1 MKKNNYYKSIF
12 RDIKNTKGK
21 ILSIFIMIM
30 LASMVVVALF
40 MTGPSMRKT
49 LGKTLNKNKHP
60 DISIRASYGIKNED
74 RLIIEKDKDIDKI
87 SYRNN
92 LDLYAKDKLVSVKSF
107 DKDIEKLNIIEGKK
121 ISNDSEIILDKLFK
135 GDYKLGDNISFKALE
150 DDKINDLLKN
160 KTYKIVG
167 FANSSEYLMED
178 LRDMSIKGKEMVY
191 GFAYINKN
199 NFKKD
204 QISQVDITYKKTRNM
219 DRFSEKYKTYVK
231 NKRKNLKEDFKNR
244 PSQVL
249 KKLKDDTNKKLDKKE
264 DELNDNEKKLK
275 DEKNKLIDANQKLL
289 NGISAYNKAENE
301 YKIKISQGE
310 NSLTTSKNKIDQGFK
325 KLNEG
330 KIAYK
335 RNLDSFNKNIGENEK
350 KLEDSKIKLDEG
362 CKELNKN
369 YDEIIANK
377 FLIENSFSDKKTSLD
392 SLAKKIDDENLSLS
406 NDEKSLDDINLKIQN
421 VSIKLETL
429 SNASDNNLNK
439 DQILKLKNELES
451 LNEKKSNL
459 YFKIEKSKRIISAL
473 NSEYNKGKEEFDLSY
488 NKAMEPINENLGKL
502 DKVKSDLDK
511 KKSLYETSIKKLND
525 EKDQSSK
532 KLSQAKKELDK
543 NEEKLNNSLN
553 SYQKG
558 LRDFNYQKENG
569 KNQLAKNFNDL
580 LENQRKLDQANKK
593 FDEESKNAQKEID
606 DGYKKIKDA
615 RENLVNLVDPTY
627 EIDDIFSNKSID
639 TYYKNSLNMDELS
652 KVFPTFFYFIALLVS
667 LTTIKRYIEEQ
678 RVQNGTLKALGY
690 SNFDIGRKFFIYALI
705 PTISGSI
712 LGCVIGKYLICKVIF
727 NAYSSGFD
735 ILSLDFINSFWIVLF
750 TIFLSTLLIS
760 LTVYFTS
767 ISEVKEQTADL
778 LRPKAPKKGSRI
790 FLEKVKFIW
799 TRLSFMTKIT
809 FRNLFRY
816 KARMFMTIFGIGGCT
831 ALLFFGFAMTDSV
844 KDTSKIQRGQITK
857 YDYISLFDENAK
869 ESDKKAYQKI
879 LNDAKSLK
887 ILYKKVDVST
897 KKGNMKVNLIVF
909 DDVSKVDKFINIRD
923 EKKNKIDFND
933 KSVII
938 SKNLSKNIN
947 LGKDLEFDLDNKTK
961 KVKVKDI
968 SENYIDDYIYMSKD
982 AYKNIFNKNVSFNG
996 DIVKS
1001 DKKTKDK
1008 ILSNKISQALIEPN
1022 KFYERMDSLMANLN
1036 LVIAI
1041 ITLVSMILAVVVLYN
1056 LTNINVSERK
1066 KELATTKVLGFYPR
1080 ETTAYIYRETYIL
1093 TFLGIILGYILG
1105 YIMLRYVLNIVAPD
1119 GIFISNKTH
1128 LSSYVISAFITL
1140 FTSFLIMIIVHFKL
1154 KKINM
1159 AEAMKAGE

>member
-362 CKELNKN
+362 YKELNKN

-961 KVKVKDI
+961 KVKVKYI

>member
-12 RDIKNTKGK
+12 RDIKKTKGK
-21 ILSIFIMIM
+21 IFSIFIMIM

-121 ISNDSEIILDKLFK
+121 ISNDKEIILDKLFK
-135 GDYKLGDNISFKALE
+135 DDYKIGDYISFKALE
-150 DDKINDLLKN
+150 DDKINDLIKN

-219 DRFSEKYKTYVK
+219 DRFSTDYKTFVK

-249 KKLKDDTNKKLDKKE
+249 NKLKYDTNEKLDKKE
-264 DELNDNEKKLK
+264 EELNDNEKKLK

-289 NGISAYNKAENE
+289 NGLSAYNKAENE
-301 YKIKISQGE
+301 YKTKIRGGE
-310 NSLTTSKNKIDQGFK
+310 RTLASTKNQIDQGFK
-325 KLNEG
+325 KLNDG
-330 KIAYK
+330 KIEYQ
-335 RNLDSFNKNIGENEK
+335 RNLESFKKNIGENEK
-350 KLEDSKIKLDEG
+350 KLEYSKIKLDDG
-362 CKELNKN
+362 YKELNKN

-377 FLIENSFSDKKTSLD
+377 SLIENSFSDKKTPLD
-392 SLAKKIDDENLSLS
+392 NLAKKIDDENLILS

-429 SNASDNNLNK
+429 SNVSDNILNK

-459 YFKIEKSKRIISAL
+459 YFKIEKSKRMISAL
-473 NSEYNKGKEEFDLSY
+473 NSEYKKGKEEFDISY
-488 NKAMEPINENLGKL
+488 NKAMDPINENLGKL
-502 DKVKSDLDK
+502 DKVKSDLDN
-511 KKSLYETSIKKLND
+511 KKSLYETSVKKLND

-543 NEEKLNNSLN
+543 NEEKLNNSLS

-558 LRDFNYQKENG
+558 LREFNYQKENG

-593 FDEESKNAQKEID
+593 FDEESKKARKEID
-606 DGYKKIKDA
+606 GGYKKIKDA
-615 RENLVNLVDPTY
+615 RENLVNLVDPSY

-690 SNFDIGRKFFIYALI
+690 SNFDIGKKFFIYALI
-705 PTISGSI
+705 PTILGSI
-712 LGCVIGKYLICKVIF
+712 LGCFIGKYLICKVIF

-735 ILSLDFINSFWIVLF
+735 IHSLEFIDSFWIVLF

-767 ISEVKEQTADL
+767 IREVKEQTADL

-844 KDTSKIQRGQITK
+844 KDTSKIQRKQITK

-869 ESDKKAYQKI
+869 ENDKKAYQKI

-923 EKKNKIDFND
+923 NNKNKIDLDD
-933 KSVII
+933 KSVVI

-947 LGKDLEFDLDNKTK
+947 LDKDLEFDLDNKTK

-1001 DKKTKDK
+1001 VKKIKDR

-1093 TFLGIILGYILG
+1093 TILGIMLGYILG
-1105 YIMLRYVLNIVAPD
+1105 FIMLRYVLNVVAPD
-1119 GIFISNKTH
+1119 GIFMSNKTH
-1128 LSSYVISAFITL
+1128 LSSYIISAFITL
-1140 FTSFLIMIIVHFKL
+1140 FTSFIIMIIVHLKL

>member
-1 MKKNNYYKSIF
+1 MKKKNYYKSIF

-21 ILSIFIMIM
+21 IFSIFIMIM

-87 SYRNN
+87 SYRKN
-92 LDLYAKDKLVSVKSF
+92 LDLYAKDKLVSVKSI
-107 DKDIEKLNIIEGKK
+107 DKDIEKLNVIEGKK
-121 ISNDSEIILDKLFK
+121 ISNDKEIILDKLFK
-135 GDYKLGDNISFKALE
+135 DDYKIGDSINFKGLE
-150 DDKINDLLKN
+150 DEKINDLLEN
-160 KTYKIVG
+160 KSYKVVG

-178 LRDMSIKGKEMVY
+178 LRDVSLKGKEMVY

-199 NFKKD
+199 NFKKN

-219 DRFSEKYKTYVK
+219 DRFSDEYKTFIK
-231 NKRKNLKEDFKNR
+231 NKRKNLKEDFNNR

-249 KKLKDDTNKKLDKKE
+249 KKLKDDTNEKLDKKE
-264 DELNDNEKKLK
+264 DELSDNEKKLK

-289 NGISAYNKAENE
+289 DGLSAYNKAENE
-301 YKIKISQGE
+301 YKRKIIDGE
-310 NSLTTSKNKIDQGFK
+310 NNLASSKNQIDQGFK
-325 KLNEG
+325 KLNDG
-330 KIAYK
+330 KIEYQ
-335 RNLDSFNKNIGENEK
+335 RNLGLFNKNIGENEK
-350 KLEDSKIKLDEG
+350 KLEESKIKLDEG
-362 CKELNKN
+362 YKELDKN
-369 YDEIIANK
+369 YAEIKANK
-377 FLIENSFSDKKTSLD
+377 SLIENKFSDKKILLD
-392 SLAKKIDDENLSLS
+392 NLDKKIDGENINLSNS
-406 NDEKSLDDINLKIQN
+406 EKSLNDINSKIQN
-421 VSIKLETL
+421 ISIKLETL
-429 SNASDNNLNK
+429 TNASDNTLNK
-439 DQILKLKNELES
+439 DQILKLKNELDL

-459 YFKIEKSKRIISAL
+459 VIEIEKSKGIISSL
-473 NSEYNKGKEEFDLSY
+473 NAQYKKGKDEFDQSY
-488 NKAMEPINENLGKL
+488 KKSMEPINENLRRLYKA
-502 DKVKSDLDK
+502 KIDLDN
-511 KKSLYETSIKKLND
+511 KKSLYEISFKKL
-525 EKDQSSK
+525 EKEKEKSSK
-532 KLSQAKKELDK
+532 KLSQAKKELAN
-543 NEEKLNNSLN
+543 NEEKLNRALD

-558 LRDFNYQKENG
+558 LRDFKYQKENG
-569 KNQLAKNFNDL
+569 KNKLENTFNEL
-580 LENQRKLDQANKK
+580 LENQRKIDKANKK
-593 FDEESKNAQKEID
+593 FDEESKKAQKEID
-606 DGYKKIKDA
+606 KGYKKIKER
-615 RENLVNLVDPTY
+615 RENLVDLVDPSY
-627 EIDDIFSNKSID
+627 EIEDIFLNKSID

-735 ILSLDFINSFWIVLF
+735 ILSLEYINSIWIVLF

-778 LRPKAPKKGSRI
+778 LRPKSPKKGSRI

-816 KARMFMTIFGIGGCT
+816 KARMLMTIFGIGGCT

-844 KDTSKIQRGQITK
+844 KDTSKIQRNQITK

-869 ESDKKAYQKI
+869 EKDKKSYQKI

-909 DDVSKVDKFINIRD
+909 DDSSKIDKFINIRD
-923 EKKNKIDFND
+923 KKKNKIKFNNN
-933 KSVII
+933 SVVI

-947 LGKDLEFDLDNKTK
+947 LDKDLEFDLDNKAK

-968 SENYIDDYIYMSKD
+968 AENYIDDYIYMSKD
-982 AYKNIFNKNVSFNG
+982 AYKNIFNNNVRFNG

-1001 DKKTKDK
+1001 DEKTKDK

-1056 LTNINVSERK
+1056 LTNINLSERK

-1128 LSSYVISAFITL
+1128 LSSYIISAFITF
-1140 FTSFLIMIIVHFKL
+1140 FTSFIIMIIVHLKL

>member
-1 MKKNNYYKSIF
+1 M
-12 RDIKNTKGK
+12 
-21 ILSIFIMIM
+21 
-30 LASMVVVALF
+30 
-40 MTGPSMRKT
+40 
-49 LGKTLNKNKHP
+49 
-60 DISIRASYGIKNED
+60 
-74 RLIIEKDKDIDKI
+74 
-87 SYRNN
+87 
-92 LDLYAKDKLVSVKSF
+92 
-107 DKDIEKLNIIEGKK
+107 
-121 ISNDSEIILDKLFK
+121 
-135 GDYKLGDNISFKALE
+135 
-150 DDKINDLLKN
+150 
-160 KTYKIVG
+160 
-167 FANSSEYLMED
+167 
-178 LRDMSIKGKEMVY
+178 
-191 GFAYINKN
+191 
-199 NFKKD
+199 
-204 QISQVDITYKKTRNM
+204 
-219 DRFSEKYKTYVK
+219 
-231 NKRKNLKEDFKNR
+231 
-244 PSQVL
+244 
-249 KKLKDDTNKKLDKKE
+249 
-264 DELNDNEKKLK
+264 
-275 DEKNKLIDANQKLL
+275 
-289 NGISAYNKAENE
+289 
-301 YKIKISQGE
+301 
-310 NSLTTSKNKIDQGFK
+310 
-325 KLNEG
+325 
-330 KIAYK
+330 
-335 RNLDSFNKNIGENEK
+335 
-350 KLEDSKIKLDEG
+350 
-362 CKELNKN
+362 
-369 YDEIIANK
+369 
-377 FLIENSFSDKKTSLD
+377 
-392 SLAKKIDDENLSLS
+392 
-406 NDEKSLDDINLKIQN
+406 
-421 VSIKLETL
+421 
-429 SNASDNNLNK
+429 NK

-459 YFKIEKSKRIISAL
+459 YFKIEKSKRLISAL
-473 NSEYNKGKEEFDLSY
+473 NSEYKKGKEEFDLSY

-543 NEEKLNNSLN
+543 NEEKLNNSLS

-558 LRDFNYQKENG
+558 LREFNYQKENG
-569 KNQLAKNFNDL
+569 KNQLAKNFNNL

-593 FDEESKNAQKEID
+593 FDEEAKKARKEID
-606 DGYKKIKDA
+606 GGYKKIKDA

-705 PTISGSI
+705 PTILGSI
-712 LGCVIGKYLICKVIF
+712 LGCIIGKYLICKIIF

-735 ILSLDFINSFWIVLF
+735 ILSLDFINSFWIALF

-790 FLEKVKFIW
+790 FLEKIKFIW

-857 YDYISLFDENAK
+857 YDYISLFDENVK
-869 ESDKKAYQKI
+869 ESDKKSYQKI

-923 EKKNKIDFND
+923 KKKNKIDFND

-947 LGKDLEFDLDNKTK
+947 LDKDLEFDLDNRTK

-1093 TFLGIILGYILG
+1093 TILGIILGYILG
-1105 YIMLRYVLNIVAPD
+1105 YIMLRYVLNVVAPD

>member
-1 MKKNNYYKSIF
+1 MKKNNYYRSIF
-12 RDIKNTKGK
+12 RDIKKTKGK
-21 ILSIFIMIM
+21 IFSIFIMIM

-74 RLIIEKDKDIDKI
+74 KLIIEKDKDIDKI

-121 ISNDSEIILDKLFK
+121 ISNDKEIILDKLYK
-135 GDYKLGDNISFKALE
+135 DDYKIGDYISFKALE

-160 KTYKIVG
+160 KTYKVVG

-204 QISQVDITYKKTRNM
+204 LISQVDITYKKTRNM
-219 DRFSEKYKTYVK
+219 DRFSSDYKKFVK

-249 KKLKDDTNKKLDKKE
+249 KKLKDDTNEKLDKKE

-301 YKIKISQGE
+301 YKTKIREGE
-310 NSLTTSKNKIDQGFK
+310 RTLASSKNQIDQGFI

-362 CKELNKN
+362 YKELNKN

-377 FLIENSFSDKKTSLD
+377 SLIENSFSDKKTSLD

-439 DQILKLKNELES
+439 DQILKLKNDLES

-459 YFKIEKSKRIISAL
+459 YFKIEKSKRMISAL

-488 NKAMEPINENLGKL
+488 NKAMESINENLGKL
-502 DKVKSDLDK
+502 DKVKSNLDK

-543 NEEKLNNSLN
+543 NEEKLNNSLS

-558 LRDFNYQKENG
+558 LRDFSYQKENG
-569 KNQLAKNFNDL
+569 KNQLDKNFNDL
-580 LENQRKLDQANKK
+580 LENQRKLDQADKK
-593 FDEESKNAQKEID
+593 FDEESKNARKEID
-606 DGYKKIKDA
+606 GGYKKIKDA

-705 PTISGSI
+705 PTILGSI
-712 LGCVIGKYLICKVIF
+712 LGCFIGKYLICKIIF

-735 ILSLDFINSFWIVLF
+735 ILSLDFINSFWIALF

-790 FLEKVKFIW
+790 FLEKIKFIW

-857 YDYISLFDENAK
+857 YDYISIFDENAK
-869 ESDKKAYQKI
+869 ESDKKSYQKI

-923 EKKNKIDFND
+923 KKKNKIDFND

-947 LGKDLEFDLDNKTK
+947 LDKDLEFDLDNRTK

-982 AYKNIFNKNVSFNG
+982 AYKNIFNNNVSFNG

-1001 DKKTKDK
+1001 DKKTKDR

-1093 TFLGIILGYILG
+1093 TILGIILGYILG
-1105 YIMLRYVLNIVAPD
+1105 YIMLRYVLNVVAPD

>member
-21 ILSIFIMIM
+21 IFSIFIMIM

-121 ISNDSEIILDKLFK
+121 ISNDKEIILDKLFK
-135 GDYKLGDNISFKALE
+135 DDYKIGDNISFKALE

-249 KKLKDDTNKKLDKKE
+249 KKLKDDTNEKLDKKE

-301 YKIKISQGE
+301 YKTKIREGE
-310 NSLTTSKNKIDQGFK
+310 RTLASSKNQIDQGFI

-362 CKELNKN
+362 YKELNKN
-369 YDEIIANK
+369 YDEIIDNK
-377 FLIENSFSDKKTSLD
+377 SLIENSFSGKKTSLD
-392 SLAKKIDDENLSLS
+392 NFAKKIDDENLSLS

-439 DQILKLKNELES
+439 DQILKLKNDLES

-459 YFKIEKSKRIISAL
+459 SFEIEKNKGVISAL
-473 NSEYNKGKEEFDLSY
+473 NSEYKKGKEEFDLSY
-488 NKAMEPINENLGKL
+488 NKAMDPINENLGKL
-502 DKVKSDLDK
+502 DKVKSNLDK

-543 NEEKLNNSLN
+543 NEEKLNNSLS

-558 LRDFNYQKENG
+558 LRDFSYQKENG

-593 FDEESKNAQKEID
+593 FDEESKKAQKEID
-606 DGYKKIKDA
+606 GGYKKIKDA

-705 PTISGSI
+705 PTILGSI
-712 LGCVIGKYLICKVIF
+712 LGCFIGKYLICKIIF

-735 ILSLDFINSFWIVLF
+735 ILSLDFINSFWIALF

-790 FLEKVKFIW
+790 FLEKIKFIW

-869 ESDKKAYQKI
+869 ESDKKSYQKI

-897 KKGNMKVNLIVF
+897 KKENMKVNLIVF

-923 EKKNKIDFND
+923 KKKNKIEFND

-947 LGKDLEFDLDNKTK
+947 LDKDLEFDLDNKTK
-961 KVKVKDI
+961 KVQVKDI

-1001 DKKTKDK
+1001 DKKTKDR

-1093 TFLGIILGYILG
+1093 TILGIILGYILG
-1105 YIMLRYVLNIVAPD
+1105 FIMLRYVLNVVAPD

-1140 FTSFLIMIIVHFKL
+1140 FTSFLIMVIVHFKL

>member
-362 CKELNKN
+362 YKELNKN

-1041 ITLVSMILAVVVLYN
+1041 ITLVSLILAVVVLYN

>member
-199 NFKKD
+199 NFKID

-310 NSLTTSKNKIDQGFK
+310 NSLTTSQNKIDQGFK

-362 CKELNKN
+362 YKELNKN

-377 FLIENSFSDKKTSLD
+377 SLIENSFSDKKTSLD
-392 SLAKKIDDENLSLS
+392 NLAKKIDDENLSLS

-459 YFKIEKSKRIISAL
+459 YFKIEKSKRMISAS

-488 NKAMEPINENLGKL
+488 NKAMDPINENLGKL
-502 DKVKSDLDK
+502 DKVKSDLDN
-511 KKSLYETSIKKLND
+511 KKSLYETSVKKLND

-543 NEEKLNNSLN
+543 NEEKLNSSLN

-558 LRDFNYQKENG
+558 LREFNYQKENG

-593 FDEESKNAQKEID
+593 FDEESKKAQKEID
-606 DGYKKIKDA
+606 GGYKKIKDA

-705 PTISGSI
+705 PTILGSI
-712 LGCVIGKYLICKVIF
+712 LGCFIGKYLICKIIF

-735 ILSLDFINSFWIVLF
+735 ILSLGFINSFWIALL

-790 FLEKVKFIW
+790 FLEKIKFIW

-809 FRNLFRY
+809 LRNLFRY

-897 KKGNMKVNLIVF
+897 KEGNIKVNLIVF

-923 EKKNKIDFND
+923 EKKNKINFND

-938 SKNLSKNIN
+938 SKNLSKNVN
-947 LGKDLEFDLDNKTK
+947 LDKDLEFDLDNKTK

-996 DIVKS
+996 DIIKS
-1001 DKKTKDK
+1001 DKKTKDR

-1022 KFYERMDSLMANLN
+1022 KFYESMDSLMANLN

-1093 TFLGIILGYILG
+1093 TILGIILGYILG
-1105 YIMLRYVLNIVAPD
+1105 YIMLRYVLNVVAPD

>member
-1 MKKNNYYKSIF
+1 MKKKNYYKSIF

-21 ILSIFIMIM
+21 IFSIFIMIM

-87 SYRNN
+87 SYRKN
-92 LDLYAKDKLVSVKSF
+92 LDLYAKDKLVSVKSI
-107 DKDIEKLNIIEGKK
+107 DKDIEKLNVIEGKK
-121 ISNDSEIILDKLFK
+121 ISNDKEIILDKLFK
-135 GDYKLGDNISFKALE
+135 DDYKIGDSINFKGLE
-150 DDKINDLLKN
+150 DEKINDLLEN
-160 KTYKIVG
+160 KSYKVVG

-178 LRDMSIKGKEMVY
+178 LRDVSLKGKEMVY

-199 NFKKD
+199 NFKKN

-219 DRFSEKYKTYVK
+219 DRFSDEYKTFIK
-231 NKRKNLKEDFKNR
+231 NKRKNLKEDFNNR

-249 KKLKDDTNKKLDKKE
+249 KKLKDDTNEKLDKKE
-264 DELNDNEKKLK
+264 DELSDNEKKLK

-289 NGISAYNKAENE
+289 DGLSAYNKAENE
-301 YKIKISQGE
+301 YKRKIIDGE
-310 NSLTTSKNKIDQGFK
+310 NNLASSKNQIDQGFK
-325 KLNEG
+325 KLNDG
-330 KIAYK
+330 KIEYQ
-335 RNLDSFNKNIGENEK
+335 RNLGLFNKNIGENEK
-350 KLEDSKIKLDEG
+350 KLEESKIKLDEG
-362 CKELNKN
+362 YKELDKN
-369 YDEIIANK
+369 YAEIKANK
-377 FLIENSFSDKKTSLD
+377 SLIENKFSDKKILLD
-392 SLAKKIDDENLSLS
+392 NLDKKIDGENINLSNS
-406 NDEKSLDDINLKIQN
+406 EKSLNDINSKIQN
-421 VSIKLETL
+421 ISIKLETL
-429 SNASDNNLNK
+429 TNASDNTLNK
-439 DQILKLKNELES
+439 DQILKLKNELDL

-459 YFKIEKSKRIISAL
+459 VIEIEKSKGIISSL
-473 NSEYNKGKEEFDLSY
+473 NAQYKKGKDEFDQSY
-488 NKAMEPINENLGKL
+488 KKSMEPINENLRRLYKA
-502 DKVKSDLDK
+502 KIDLDN
-511 KKSLYETSIKKLND
+511 KKSLYEISFKKL
-525 EKDQSSK
+525 EKEKEKSSK
-532 KLSQAKKELDK
+532 KLSQAKKELAN
-543 NEEKLNNSLN
+543 NEEKLNRALD

-558 LRDFNYQKENG
+558 LRDFKYQKENG
-569 KNQLAKNFNDL
+569 KNKLENTFNEL
-580 LENQRKLDQANKK
+580 LENQRKIDKANKK
-593 FDEESKNAQKEID
+593 FDEESKKAQKEID
-606 DGYKKIKDA
+606 KGYKKIKER
-615 RENLVNLVDPTY
+615 RENLVDLVDPSY
-627 EIDDIFSNKSID
+627 EIEDIFLNKSID

-735 ILSLDFINSFWIVLF
+735 ILSLEYINSIWIVLF

-778 LRPKAPKKGSRI
+778 LRPKSPKKGSRI

-816 KARMFMTIFGIGGCT
+816 KARMLMTIFGIGGCT

-844 KDTSKIQRGQITK
+844 KDTSKIQRNQITK

-869 ESDKKAYQKI
+869 EKDKKSYQKI

-909 DDVSKVDKFINIRD
+909 DDSSKIDKFINIRD
-923 EKKNKIDFND
+923 KKKNKIKFNNN
-933 KSVII
+933 SVVI

-947 LGKDLEFDLDNKTK
+947 LDKDLEFDLDNKAK

-968 SENYIDDYIYMSKD
+968 AENYIDDYIYMSKD
-982 AYKNIFNKNVSFNG
+982 AYKNIFNNNVRFNG

-1001 DKKTKDK
+1001 DEKTKDK

-1128 LSSYVISAFITL
+1128 LSSYIISAFITF
-1140 FTSFLIMIIVHFKL
+1140 FTSFIIMIIVHLKL

>member
-1 MKKNNYYKSIF
+1 MKNNNYYKSIF

-21 ILSIFIMIM
+21 IFSIFIMIM

-49 LGKTLNKNKHP
+49 LNKTLDKNKHP

-92 LDLYAKDKLVSVKSF
+92 LDLYAKNKLISVKSF
-107 DKDIEKLNIIEGKK
+107 DKDIEKLNIFEGRK
-121 ISNDSEIILDKLFK
+121 ILNDKEIILDKLFK
-135 GDYKLGDNISFKALE
+135 DDYKIGDYINFKALE
-150 DDKINDLLKN
+150 DDKINDLLEN
-160 KTYKIVG
+160 KRYKVVG

-178 LRDMSIKGKEMVY
+178 LRDISLKGKEMVY

-204 QISQVDITYKKTRNM
+204 QVNQVDITYKKTRNM
-219 DRFSEKYKTYVK
+219 DRFSDEYKTFVK
-231 NKRKNLKEDFKNR
+231 NKRKSLKEDFKNR

-249 KKLKDDTNKKLDKKE
+249 RKLKDDTNEKLDKKE
-264 DELNDNEKKLK
+264 DELSDNEKKLK

-289 NGISAYNKAENE
+289 DGLSAYNKAENE
-301 YKIKISQGE
+301 YKRKISHGE
-310 NSLTTSKNKIDQGFK
+310 NSLASSKNQIDQGFK
-325 KLNEG
+325 KLNDG
-330 KIAYK
+330 KIEYQ
-335 RNLDSFNKNIGENEK
+335 RNLESFKKNIGENEK
-350 KLEDSKIKLDEG
+350 KLEYSKIKLDERYE
-362 CKELNKN
+362 KLNKN
-369 YDEIIANK
+369 YSEIKANK
-377 FLIENSFSDKKTSLD
+377 SLIENKFSDKKILLD
-392 SLAKKIDDENLSLS
+392 NLDKKIDGENINLSNS
-406 NDEKSLDDINLKIQN
+406 EKSLNDINSKIQN
-421 VSIKLETL
+421 ISIKLETL
-429 SNASDNNLNK
+429 TNASDNTLNK
-439 DQILKLKNELES
+439 DQILKLKNELDL

-459 YFKIEKSKRIISAL
+459 VIEIEKSKGIISSL
-473 NSEYNKGKEEFDLSY
+473 NAQYKKGKEEFDQSY
-488 NKAMEPINENLGKL
+488 KKVMDPINKNLGML
-502 DKVKSDLDK
+502 DKAKIDLDN
-511 KKSLYETSIKKLND
+511 KKSLYEASFKKLEE
-525 EKDQSSK
+525 EKEKSSK
-532 KLSQAKKELDK
+532 KLNQAKKELDN
-543 NEEKLNNSLN
+543 NEEKLNSASN

-558 LRDFNYQKENG
+558 LIDFKYQKENG
-569 KNQLAKNFNDL
+569 KNQLENTFNEL
-580 LENQRKLDQANKK
+580 LENQKKIDQANKK
-593 FDEESKNAQKEID
+593 FNEEYKKARKEID
-606 DGYKKIKDA
+606 RGHKKIKDA
-615 RENLVNLVDPTY
+615 RENLVNLVDPSY

-705 PTISGSI
+705 PTILGSI
-712 LGCVIGKYLICKVIF
+712 LGCFIGKYLICKVIF

-735 ILSLDFINSFWIVLF
+735 IQSLEFIDSFWIVLF
-750 TIFLSTLLIS
+750 TILLSTILIS

-799 TRLSFMTKIT
+799 TKLSFMTKIT

-844 KDTSKIQRGQITK
+844 KDTSKIQRKQITK

-869 ESDKKAYQKI
+869 ENDKKSYQKI
-879 LNDAKSLK
+879 LNDTKSLK

-923 EKKNKIDFND
+923 NNKNKIDLDD
-933 KSVII
+933 KSVVI

-947 LGKDLEFDLDNKTK
+947 LDKDLEFDLDNNTK

-982 AYKNIFNKNVSFNG
+982 AYKYIFNKNVSFNG

-1001 DKKTKDK
+1001 DKETKDK

-1093 TFLGIILGYILG
+1093 TILGIMLGYILG
-1105 YIMLRYVLNIVAPD
+1105 FIMLRYVLNVVAPD
-1119 GIFISNKTH
+1119 GIFMSNKTH
-1128 LSSYVISAFITL
+1128 LSSYIISAFITL
-1140 FTSFLIMIIVHFKL
+1140 FTSFLIMIIVHLKL